1 MPLRDAIDARTPR
14 RQSKGWRLGV
24 LASWRRGAIAL
35 ALALLLAGCTKD
47 EGPVQTNVIEPG
59 TLSGTVTDVAMVP
72 LAGVNVTVDGTN
84 ESAVTDAAGAFS
96 FTLLPG
102 EYVVLAQH
110 GDHRPGAL
118 RASVLSAQASTLAF
132 TLEPIPRI
140 TPRVDVAEAAGY
152 LGCGVLVLRA
162 GETTRVPC
170 GEEDP
175 NDQPSVEFPITSRD
189 GLETIVVE
197 VAWEPGTDAAGSLR
211 IDAAIGAGDDLVQ
224 LGGVE
229 GASPLTLSIPG
240 RLVQGDTLV
249 VTASPAG
256 SFLDEEAGADVGLV
270 FQQDFTAYAS
280 LFYYEAAPGGYT
292 ALS

>member
-1 MPLRDAIDARTPR
+1 MRPTLTRSIGGTERKHGSVSARLRVSVTLLIAI
-14 RQSKGWRLGV
+14 
-24 LASWRRGAIAL
+24 
-35 ALALLLAGCTKD
+35 LLAGCTKD
-47 EGPVQTNVIEPG
+47 DGPVQTNVIEPG

-84 ESAVTDAAGAFS
+84 ESAITDAAGAFA

-118 RASVLSAQASTLAF
+118 RASVLSAQASALAF

-170 GEEDP
+170 GDEDP
-175 NDQPSVEFPITSRD
+175 NDQPAVEFPITSRE
-189 GLETIVVE
+189 GLETVVVE
-197 VAWEPGTDAAGSLR
+197 VAWEPGTDAASALR
-211 IDAAIGAGDDLVQ
+211 IDAAIRAGDDLVQ

-229 GASPLTLSIPG
+229 GQSPLSLSIPG

-249 VTASPAG
+249 VTAGPAG

-270 FQQDFTAYAS
+270 FQQDFAAYAS
-280 LFYYEAAPGGYT
+280 LFYYEAAPGGYS
-292 ALS
+292 ALSGGS